1 MPPLRE
7 MFSDIE
13 RADAVQSETSIS
25 VVINLSLLTFY
36 VHHGIQSPLRLMASK
51 ARIICLGYHPSTN
64 YFEKKGYHTNSQRQ
78 YASILN

>member
-25 VVINLSLLTFY
+25 VDINLSLLNFY